1 MCPPR
6 AQTIENT
13 READATLVV
22 PGDEE
27 VTADVADD
35 EFAAHF
41 NREQPPS
48 LLVTTSRK
56 PSAAMF
62 AFLTNLFETLP
73 SATYYA
79 RRAFAVRPRAR
90 QARAGALTLR

>member
-1 MCPPR
+1 
-6 AQTIENT
+6 
-13 READATLVV
+13 VV

-56 PSAAMF
+56 PSAEMF
-62 AFLTNLFETLP
+62 AFLSNLFETLP
-73 SATYYA
+73 NATYYA
-79 RRAFAVRPRAR
+79 RRAF
-90 QARAGALTLR
+90 QARAQR